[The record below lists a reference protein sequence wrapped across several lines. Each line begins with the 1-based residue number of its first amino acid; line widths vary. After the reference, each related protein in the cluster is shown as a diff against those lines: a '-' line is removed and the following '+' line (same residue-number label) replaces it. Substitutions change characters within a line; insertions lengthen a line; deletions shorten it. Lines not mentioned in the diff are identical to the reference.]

1 MLDEAAVKNPNI
13 EWDEWFR
20 KVSLVFK
27 HRIPEALLLGLSK
40 QSDILKILCDEYR
53 GNSKPKPRPT
63 HEERYQNWVKRRDE
77 GNQRAVQKAIKEDA
91 SSPPKEIL
99 STFVMTD
106 DEIKEKMPVWQEQFN
121 TIMDKRQQEQ
131 EDVWRFV
138 VK

>member
-1 MLDEAAVKNPNI
+1 MERDIQNTRGSEVCSI
-13 EWDEWFR
+13 
-20 KVSLVFK
+20 SMT
-27 HRIPEALLLGLSK
+27 SK
-40 QSDILKILCDEYR
+40 YNLIRFIILCDEYR
-53 GNSKPKPRPT
+53 GNSKPKPRST

-131 EDVWRFV
+131 DDVWRFV